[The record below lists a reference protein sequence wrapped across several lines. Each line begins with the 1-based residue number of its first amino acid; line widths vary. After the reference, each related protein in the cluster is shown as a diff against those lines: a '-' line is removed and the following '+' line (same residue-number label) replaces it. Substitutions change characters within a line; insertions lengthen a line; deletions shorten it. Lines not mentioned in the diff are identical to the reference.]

1 MSPRLLPWQE
11 DPIRPTGSEKVTITL
26 DGVAVSGVIGQS
38 IAGVI
43 LASGTVGFRRTSIA
57 GAPRGVFC
65 GIGVCFDC
73 LVEVNGLR
81 DVLACQRRASAEDV
95 VVTQYDPLP
104 VAVLAEREDSAH
116 AGSAHPESAHPGSAH
131 SDEAKS

>member
-1 MSPRLLPWQE
+1 MSPRLLPWRE
-11 DPIRPTGSEKVTITL
+11 DPIRPTESEGVTITL
-26 DGVAVSGVIGQS
+26 NGISVSGLTGQT

-43 LASGTVGFRRTSIA
+43 LASGTVGFRTTSIA

-81 DVLACQRRASAEDV
+81 DVRACQRRASSGDF

-104 VAVLAEREDSAH
+104 LAPPALPSADH
-116 AGSAHPESAHPGSAH
+116 DDG
-131 SDEAKS
+131 AKS